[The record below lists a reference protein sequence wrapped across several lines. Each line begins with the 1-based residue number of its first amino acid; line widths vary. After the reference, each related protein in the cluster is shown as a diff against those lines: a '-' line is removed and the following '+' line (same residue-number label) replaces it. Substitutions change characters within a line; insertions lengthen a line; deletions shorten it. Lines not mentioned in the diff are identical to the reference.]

1 MIVVLG
7 SGATD
12 AQVETVQ
19 QRLEE
24 AGYVAHLSRGSER
37 TVIGVVG
44 DTRPDKEQLMEQL
57 SLLPGVEQVVPILKP
72 YKIAG
77 RRFRADRTVIPLD
90 GVSIGGEALV
100 VMAGPCSVE
109 SERQILEAA
118 RAVRAAGAQFLR
130 GGAYKPR
137 TGPYGFQGLGEEGLA
152 LLAAAR
158 EATGLRIITE
168 VLDPRHVEQVGRAT
182 DVFQIG
188 ARNMQNFQLLR
199 EVGRSGKP
207 AMLKR
212 GLSATYDEWLQ
223 AAEYLLSEGNPHV
236 MLCERGIRTFET
248 HTRNTLDLAAVPV
261 LNDLTHLPV
270 VVDPSHGVGHARY
283 IASMAMAAVAAG
295 AHALMIE
302 VHPDPRR
309 AVTDGP
315 QALDLEQFATLMAD
329 LTRLAEFLGRPLAP
343 LRSPSE
349 R

>member
-1 MIVVLG
+1 MIIVLG
-7 SGATD
+7 PGATD
-12 AQVETVQ
+12 AQVEAVQ
-19 QRLEE
+19 RRLEE
-24 AGYVAHLSRGSER
+24 VGYVAHLSRGSEK

-90 GVSIGGEALV
+90 GVSIGGESLV

-109 SERQILEAA
+109 SETQILEAA
-118 RAVRAAGAQFLR
+118 RGVRASGAQFLR

-168 VLDPRHVEQVGRAT
+168 VLDPRHVEQVGGTA

-199 EVGRSGKP
+199 EVGRFGKP

-223 AAEYLLSEGNPHV
+223 AAEYLLSEGNAHV
-236 MLCERGIRTFET
+236 MMCERGIRTFEP

-261 LNDLTHLPV
+261 LHELTHLPV
-270 VVDPSHGVGHARY
+270 VVDPSHGVGYARY
-283 IASMAMAAVAAG
+283 VAPMAMAAVAAG

-315 QALDLEQFATLMAD
+315 QALDLDQFATLMAE
-329 LTRLAEFLGRPLAP
+329 LGRLAAFLGRPLAS
-343 LRSPSE
+343 LGGV
-349 R
+349 

>member
-1 MIVVLG
+1 VLV
-7 SGATD
+7 S
-12 AQVETVQ
+12 V
-19 QRLEE
+19 R
-24 AGYVAHLSRGSER
+24 
-37 TVIGVVG
+37 
-44 DTRPDKEQLMEQL
+44 
-57 SLLPGVEQVVPILKP
+57 PGVEPARVRDALVARGLW
-72 YKIAG
+72 
-77 RRFRADRTVIPLD
+77 V
-90 GVSIGGEALV
+90 EALIDATGRTHFLV
-100 VMAGPCSVE
+100 ERHSAAVDPAQAKDPHPLCAKQGASVAPVTVAGVGFGRGAAPVWMSGPCSVE
-109 SERQILEAA
+109 SEIQVHGLAA
-118 RAVRAAGAQFLR
+118 QLAPLGVKFLR

-168 VLDPRHVEQVGRAT
+168 VLDPRHVEQVGGTT

-199 EVGRSGKP
+199 EVGRFGKP

-236 MLCERGIRTFET
+236 MMCERGIRTFEP

-261 LNDLTHLPV
+261 LHELTHLPI

-283 IASMAMAAVAAG
+283 IPSMAMAAVAAG

-315 QALDLEQFATLMAD
+315 QALDLDQFASLMAE
-329 LTRLAEFLGRPLAP
+329 LARLSAFLGRPLAP
-343 LRSPSE
+343 IGKGTS
-349 R
+349 

>member
-1 MIVVLG
+1 MIIVLG

-12 AQVETVQ
+12 VQVEAVT

-24 AGYVAHLSRGSER
+24 AGYAAHLSRGAER

-57 SLLPGVEQVVPILKP
+57 SLLPGVEQVVPILRP

-77 RRFRADRTVIPLD
+77 RQFRADRTVIPVD

-109 SERQILEAA
+109 SENQIMQTA
-118 RAVRAAGAQFLR
+118 RAVRAAGAQLLR

-137 TGPYGFQGLGEEGLA
+137 TGPYGFQGLGEEGLT

-168 VLDPRHVEQVGRAT
+168 VLDPRHVEKVGRTA

-223 AAEYLLSEGNPHV
+223 AAEYLLSEGNSHV

-261 LNDLTHLPV
+261 LQDLTHLPV

-283 IASMAMAAVAAG
+283 IGPMAVAAVAAG
-295 AHALMIE
+295 AHALMVE
-302 VHPDPRR
+302 VHPDPQR

-315 QALDLEQFATLMAD
+315 QALDLDQFARLMSDVA
-329 LTRLAEFLGRPLAP
+329 RLAEFLNRPLAP
-343 LRSPSE
+343 LE
-349 R
+349 